1 MSSVPNLP
9 PAHAQRVVQ
18 STVEGLSV
26 AAIAYCIVGLVNSLA
41 TGAQAFGS
49 PLSPDLSPVTTTA
62 IALALVA
69 LSVWG
74 LLRRLHARIRG
85 S

>member
-1 MSSVPNLP
+1 MRSVSNLRT
-9 PAHAQRVVQ
+9 AHAQRVIQ

-26 AAIAYCIVGLVNSLA
+26 AAITCYIVDLLNDLV
-41 TGAQAFGS
+41 TGALAFGS
-49 PLSPDLSPVTTTA
+49 PLSPVTSTA
-62 IALALVA
+62 IAIPLVA
-69 LSVWG
+69 PGVWG